1 MGIPNCPVRCWGIPK
16 REGCGQGCSWRF
28 GLGAPRARRNL
39 LQKVVAPYIG
49 NHVFFFAWGDMGPG
63 DLIKMAEKEIGN
75 SDFLKAYPTSFF
87 QSESEGLTPRLLNH
101 FFCGVV
107 VPFYLLRQIEWGIS
121 FSRIL
126 FSKNCIIGLTIEWI
140 RLDYWVR
147 WGEAP
152 HFWVTSC
159 YCISKPSFNFE
170 FWSCRNIKAFFF
182 TQEKL
187 GSSSSVFVLWTFLS
201 WYFLTRLHG
210 QQKNPG
216 KLDFIW
222 ITWDLNR
229 IPKHFVT
236 VK

>member
-1 MGIPNCPVRCWGIPK
+1 MLYR
-16 REGCGQGCSWRF
+16 
-28 GLGAPRARRNL
+28 
-39 LQKVVAPYIG
+39 Y
-49 NHVFFFAWGDMGPG
+49 PG
-63 DLIKMAEKEIGN
+63 DLIDGRKKRGN
-75 SDFLKAYPTSFF
+75 SDLFWISYFISST
-87 QSESEGLTPRLLNH
+87 ESEGLTPRLFFWNH

-121 FSRIL
+121 FSKIH

-170 FWSCRNIKAFFF
+170 FWSGRNIKAFFF

-187 GSSSSVFVLWTFLS
+187 GSSSSVFVLGTFLS

-210 QQKNPG
+210 QQKILANWILFGSPG
-216 KLDFIW
+216 I
-222 ITWDLNR
+222 
-229 IPKHFVT
+229 
-236 VK
+236 